1 MRNACRKF
9 WSSYKKIYLNF
20 RPIKDV
26 RVKRELEDTESVG
39 FRHQFKGWDNVLNI
53 DYSKSVDTVSNKELQ
68 VKSNTAKATAD
79 MSGKQTI
86 FFFKIAV
93 ARNHKNVIIFQ
104 LSFYHVN
111 KSTLKKTPSFWLKNG
126 PKIWKV

>member
-1 MRNACRKF
+1 M
-9 WSSYKKIYLNF
+9 
-20 RPIKDV
+20 
-26 RVKRELEDTESVG
+26 KRELEDTESVG

-93 ARNHKNVIIFQ
+93 ARNHDSSAFNPFFVRLTLI
-104 LSFYHVN
+104 H
-111 KSTLKKTPSFWLKNG
+111 LKKKNLG
-126 PKIWKV
+126 LNAQF